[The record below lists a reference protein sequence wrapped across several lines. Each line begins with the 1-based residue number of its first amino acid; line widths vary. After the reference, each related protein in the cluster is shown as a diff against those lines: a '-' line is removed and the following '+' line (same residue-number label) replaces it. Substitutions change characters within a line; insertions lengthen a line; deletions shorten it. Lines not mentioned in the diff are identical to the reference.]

1 MAAGALDVH
10 YKPIFMKKN
19 RPAWELTVICDEH
32 HKADLESIIFTETTT
47 IGIRCSK
54 MTRTILPRRKD
65 VVQTSYGE
73 VEVKLCS
80 LDKQEYRYVE
90 FASAVRLAQTQG
102 VALQEIYDAVKE
114 TSLIRE
120 V

>member
-10 YKPIFMKKN
+10 YKPVFMKKN
-19 RPAWELTVICDEH
+19 RPAWELTVICDEQ
-32 HKADLESIIFTETTT
+32 HKADLERIIFTETTT

-54 MTRTILPRRKD
+54 MTRSILPRKKA

-90 FASAVRLAQTQG
+90 FASAVRLAQNHG
-102 VALQEIYDAVKE
+102 VALQDIYNAVKE
-114 TSLIRE
+114 TSSIRE
-120 V
+120 L